1 MTAWHEG
8 FAVDRAADVSKKYNG
23 TYFSFD
29 NMAYHTSHIN
39 CADIA
44 VAPANFLLTR
54 KNVAEVI
61 ANNTYT
67 HKRML
72 FVTASTV
79 QTNIRTVFVLD
90 SLLSS
95 AVDLFAKNVT
105 TEAYFYEKALGD
117 RLPAKEKVEFKYIN
131 SYDELCFSF
140 PPLGYINTTF
150 GAFFIARAPNR
161 QYRRGFCV
169 DSIEIR
175 QNDIFL
181 SLISKLGLPEKPYM
195 KAQDIDRI
203 LFPKYYSAKDAINSL
218 ASGSVYAA
226 AITKNICLCFL
237 PNKKYFGILY
247 KELYV
252 GSVKEEAVG
261 YDINILEEAEPFR
274 EEILTFLDP
283 LISIKPK

>member
-8 FAVDRAADVSKKYNG
+8 FAVDRVADVSKKYGG

-29 NMAYHTSHIN
+29 NTAYYASHIH
-39 CADIA
+39 CTDIA
-44 VAPANFLLTR
+44 VAPAHILLTR

-61 ANNTYT
+61 ANNTYS
-67 HKRML
+67 HKRAL
-72 FVTASTV
+72 FVTASSV
-79 QTNIRTVFVLD
+79 QTSARTVFVLG
-90 SLLSS
+90 SLLNS

-105 TEAYFYEKALGD
+105 AEAYFYEKALGD
-117 RLPAKEKVEFKYIN
+117 RLPAKEKIEFKYIH

-161 QYRRGFCV
+161 QYRRGLCL

-175 QNDIFL
+175 QNDIFS
-181 SLISKLGLPEKPYM
+181 SLVSKLGLREQPRIQT
-195 KAQDIDRI
+195 QDINRI
-203 LFPKYYSAKDAINSL
+203 LFPKYYSAKDAIDSL
-218 ASGSVYAA
+218 EQGKVYSA

-252 GSVKEEAVG
+252 GSVKEELVG

-274 EEILTFLDP
+274 EEILSFLDP